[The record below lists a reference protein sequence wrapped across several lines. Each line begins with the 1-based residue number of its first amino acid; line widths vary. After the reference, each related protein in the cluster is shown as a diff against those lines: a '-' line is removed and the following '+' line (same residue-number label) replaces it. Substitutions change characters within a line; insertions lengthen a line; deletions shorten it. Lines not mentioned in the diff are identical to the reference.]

1 MKSCATFH
9 NMQIDF
15 LHLLPLRLI
24 FATIAFSN
32 SRASHQSTS
41 WEEGFASNHWNF
53 VGVGCFALPWIR
65 ENCAHS

>member
-1 MKSCATFH
+1 
-9 NMQIDF
+9 MQIDF

-53 VGVGCFALPWIR
+53 VGVGCFALP
-65 ENCAHS
+65 